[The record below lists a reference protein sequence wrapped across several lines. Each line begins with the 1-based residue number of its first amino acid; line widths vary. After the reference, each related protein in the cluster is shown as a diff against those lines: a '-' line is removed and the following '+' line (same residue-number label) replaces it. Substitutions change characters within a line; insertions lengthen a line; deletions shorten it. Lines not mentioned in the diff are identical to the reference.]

1 MTQTPDSRR
10 HRVVVTRR
18 LPREVEA
25 IISER
30 FDALLSRDDQPMAAA
45 QLQSALAEA
54 DGILC
59 TLGDRF
65 TAEVLAAYPIRTR
78 VLANFGA
85 GVDHIDVTAARAHGI
100 VVTNTPGVLTDDTA
114 DIAMALILAA
124 LRRGGEG
131 ERELRA
137 GRWTG
142 WRPTHMLGRRVTG
155 RKLGIVGAGRI
166 GRAVAQR
173 AHHGFGMEVLVWGR
187 TMPDD
192 ATLAAIGAR
201 PAASLDQLLSE
212 CEIVSL
218 HVPGGPGTRG
228 MIGARQL
235 ALMPAGSYLINTAR
249 GEVVDTDALVTS
261 IVAGHLAG
269 AGLDV
274 YPREPEIDRR
284 LLGLEQVVLL
294 PHLGSATLE
303 GRTEMGLLAVANLE
317 AVLSGADAVTPV
329 NPAA

>member
-1 MTQTPDSRR
+1 MTPPPESPR
-10 HRVVVTRR
+10 HRVIVTRR

-25 IISER
+25 MVAER
-30 FDALLSRDDQPMAAA
+30 FDATFSRDDQPLGSAG
-45 QLQSALAEA
+45 LQPALGAA

-65 TAEVLAAYPIRTR
+65 TAEVLAAHPIRTR
-78 VLANFGA
+78 VIANFGA
-85 GVDHIDVTAARAHGI
+85 GVDHIDVGAARAHGI

-114 DIAMALILAA
+114 DIAMALILAT
-124 LRRGGEG
+124 LRRAGEG

-142 WRPTHMLGRRVTG
+142 WRPTHLLGSRVTG

-173 AHHGFGMEVLVWGR
+173 AHHGFGMDVVMWGR
-187 TMPDD
+187 SIPDET
-192 ATLAAIGAR
+192 TLHSIGAR
-201 PAASLDQLLSE
+201 ATTSLEELLAE
-212 CEIVSL
+212 CTIVSL
-218 HVPGGPGTRG
+218 HVPGGAATAG

-235 ALMPAGSYLINTAR
+235 ALMPSGSFLINTAR
-249 GEVVDTDALVTS
+249 GEVVDTDALVAS
-261 IVAGHLAG
+261 LMAGHLAG

-274 YPREPEIDRR
+274 YPGEPEIDRR
-284 LLGLEQVVLL
+284 LLGMEQVVLL

-303 GRTEMGLLAVANLE
+303 GRTEMGRLAIANLE
-317 AVLSGADAVTPV
+317 AVLAGVDPVTPV
-329 NPAA
+329 S

>member
-1 MTQTPDSRR
+1 M
-10 HRVVVTRR
+10 
-18 LPREVEA
+18 A
-25 IISER
+25 ER
-30 FDALLSRDDQPMAAA
+30 FDATLSRDDRPLGSAELQAA
-45 QLQSALAEA
+45 LGEA

-85 GVDHIDVTAARAHGI
+85 GVDHIDVAAARAHGI

-114 DIAMALILAA
+114 DIAMALILSV

-155 RKLGIVGAGRI
+155 RRLGIVGAGRI

-173 AHHGFGMEVLVWGR
+173 AHHGFGMEVRIWGR
-187 TMPDD
+187 SLPDD
-192 ATLAAIGAR
+192 ASLAAIGAK
-201 PAASLDQLLSE
+201 PVSSLDQLLTE

-218 HVPGGPGTRG
+218 HVPGGPDTRG

-235 ALMPAGSYLINTAR
+235 ALMPSGSYLINTAR
-249 GEVVDTDALVTS
+249 GEVVDIEALVTS
-261 IVAGHLAG
+261 LVAGHLAG

-284 LLGLEQVVLL
+284 LLGLEQVVLF

-303 GRTEMGLLAVANLE
+303 GRTAMGLLAVANLE
-317 AVLSGADAVTPV
+317 AVLGGGDAVTPV
-329 NPAA
+329 G